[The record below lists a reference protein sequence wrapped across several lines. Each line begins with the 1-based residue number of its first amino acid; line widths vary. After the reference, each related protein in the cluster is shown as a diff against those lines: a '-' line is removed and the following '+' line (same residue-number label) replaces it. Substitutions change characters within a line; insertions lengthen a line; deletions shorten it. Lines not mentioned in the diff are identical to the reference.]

1 MNIKLR
7 HFCAII
13 VISSVFLIIQSCKK
27 GSKESSPDNP
37 IITPTT
43 LTITSVSAQT
53 GIYNADVMIVGKK
66 FGATADDNKL
76 FFNGK
81 AAVIRLVKKD
91 TLYTNVPLAAGTGK
105 ITLTVNGV
113 TADGP
118 VFTYVPSKVITTI
131 SGGVVSGHLD
141 GQGTAATFLMPQGIT
156 IDAAGN
162 FYIADTENHLIRKM
176 TPAGLVSTLAGSG
189 MDGNVNGN
197 GKEASFV
204 KPTGICVDKAGN
216 VYVSDPY
223 VSQIKKITPE
233 GQVTTFAGNL
243 RSESVDGTGTSASFA
258 RPEGI
263 AIDQSGNIFVAE
275 QGTGKIRKITPA
287 GVVTTFA
294 KLSSSPYFI
303 TLDKAGNIYATT
315 DEDYIYKVTPQG
327 AVSLFF
333 KSGNGSINSLYLV
346 FGIAT
351 DANDNLLIA
360 DTGESLMKMLSPA
373 GELTTIAG
381 GGIGP
386 NFDGPALKA
395 EILAIT
401 GIVTDKAGDIYFLDG
416 NRIRKISTM

>member
-1 MNIKLR
+1 MNIKIR
-7 HFCAII
+7 YFCAIV
-13 VISSVFLIIQSCKK
+13 VISSLTFIIQGCKK
-27 GSKESSPDNP
+27 GNKETGQDNP
-37 IITPTT
+37 ITTPAT
-43 LTITSVSAQT
+43 LTITSVSVQS
-53 GIYNADVMIVGKK
+53 GIYNADVIITGKK

-113 TADGP
+113 TAEGP
-118 VFTYVPSKVITTI
+118 VFTYQLSKVVSTF
-131 SGGVVSGHLD
+131 SGGTVSGHLD
-141 GQGTAATFLMPQGIT
+141 GQGTAASFLQPRAIT

-189 MDGNVNGN
+189 MQGNANGN
-197 GKEASFV
+197 GKEASFG
-204 KPTGICVDKAGN
+204 KLIGICADKAGN
-216 VYVSDPY
+216 VYVSDLY
-223 VSQIKKITPE
+223 TNLIKKITPE
-233 GQVTTFAGNL
+233 GQVTTFAGNS
-243 RSESVDGTGTSASFA
+243 RSESVDGTGTSASFS
-258 RPEGI
+258 GLQGL
-263 AIDQSGNIFVAE
+263 AIDQSGNIFAAD
-275 QGTGKIRKITPA
+275 QGSGKIRKITPA
-287 GVVTTFA
+287 GVVTTLA
-294 KLSSSPYFI
+294 KVDYSPYFL
-303 TLDKAGNIYATT
+303 TVDKAGNIYATT
-315 DEDYIYKVTPQG
+315 DADDIYKVTPQG
-327 AVSLFF
+327 VVSLFL
-333 KSGNGSINSLYLV
+333 KSSNGPTINFHFV

-360 DTGESLMKMLSPA
+360 DTGESLLKMASPA
-373 GELTTIAG
+373 GVITTVAG

-416 NRIRKISTM
+416 NRIRKVSTQ